1 MDLTAN
7 YAQKKKISDVED
19 RWEGNTQIITWIK
32 KDGKYT
38 KDHTWWYIRY
48 GKISSMQVFGI
59 LEWENLF

>member
-32 KDGKYT
+32 K
-38 KDHTWWYIRY
+38 
-48 GKISSMQVFGI
+48 M
-59 LEWENLF
+59 ENTQKTIHDDI